1 MREGRESGT
10 RAEKALGR
18 TEKDDGE
25 LLFFSDMAL
34 NPAGDSLYQLVG
46 NTGEVL
52 AFDVAENGS
61 LSLRDR
67 SGGLPTLGTYGLVVL
82 EDD

>member
-1 MREGRESGT
+1 
-10 RAEKALGR
+10 
-18 TEKDDGE
+18 
-25 LLFFSDMAL
+25 MAL

-61 LSLRDR
+61 LSLRES

-82 EDD
+82 EDG